1 MNVGE
6 KINIL
11 RKKNNLSQ
19 DAFANLLHVTRQ
31 TVSNWEKEKSY
42 PDLETLLKISDE
54 FQISLDEL
62 LKDDV
67 ATVKNIDA
75 EKKKKHS
82 LLILICI
89 LVFTFFIFG
98 LWMYQK
104 YKTSNAIS
112 FDMEQSKTYQQQ
124 ETKQSVLDVGT
135 GYFLLPKNGKINIRL
150 NAQID
155 SGKLHIK
162 ITDSKETI
170 CYQLDGQ
177 TLKDSQTLYFNKGS
191 YKIQII
197 ADNYTEDVVSLS
209 YSIKIKN

>member
-31 TVSNWEKEKSY
+31 TVSNWENEKSY

-67 ATVKNIDA
+67 AIVKNIDA

-98 LWMYQK
+98 LWIYQK
-104 YKTSNAIS
+104 YKTSHAIS

-124 ETKQSVLDVGT
+124 ETKQSVLDVEIG
-135 GYFLLPKNGKINIRL
+135 R
-150 NAQID
+150 A
-155 SGKLHIK
+155 H
-162 ITDSKETI
+162 
-170 CYQLDGQ
+170 
-177 TLKDSQTLYFNKGS
+177 
-191 YKIQII
+191 
-197 ADNYTEDVVSLS
+197 V
-209 YSIKIKN
+209 